1 MGAVERLRHQ
11 EVEGLRVGRFG
22 GAINTTCILYRLGDA
37 VVDTGPPNQ
46 WHTVQRFL
54 AERPVR
60 RVVVT
65 HHHEDHSGNLGRM
78 ASGETA
84 LYAPPESRHPLANG
98 FRLRPYQRIVWGRPP
113 RVEPEPLPPA
123 MILDGGFEL
132 RAIAAP
138 GHSTDMT
145 CLLEPNRGWL
155 FSGDLYIGTRTRALR
170 RDEDLGRQIASL
182 RKVLELD
189 FDTVFCS
196 HRGVLEDGRERLLAK
211 LDYLLSLCQAA
222 RELHDQGL
230 GEREIT
236 RRLLGREG
244 LFTWV
249 TGFHFSK
256 RNLVEQ
262 CLRVDEADA
271 SPLPRRRPSPTP

>member
-1 MGAVERLRHQ
+1 MGVVERLRHH

-22 GAINTTCILYRLGDA
+22 GAINTTCILYRLGDT
-37 VVDTGPPNQ
+37 VIDTGPPNQ
-46 WHTVQRFL
+46 WRTVRRFL
-54 AERPVR
+54 DERSVGR
-60 RVVVT
+60 ALVT
-65 HHHEDHSGNLGRM
+65 HHHEDHSGNLGRLVRSR
-78 ASGETA
+78 AT
-84 LYAPPESRHPLANG
+84 LYAPTESHEPLVRG

-113 RVEPEPLPPA
+113 KIEPEPLPPA
-123 MILDGGFEL
+123 LMLEGGLEL
-132 RAIAAP
+132 RPIATP
-138 GHSTDMT
+138 GHSSDMT
-145 CLLEPNRGWL
+145 CLLEPGRGWL

-170 RDEDLGRQIASL
+170 RDENLGRQIASL

-189 FDTVFCS
+189 FDTVLCS
-196 HRGVLEDGRERLLAK
+196 HRGVLKDGRERLRAK
-211 LDYLLSLCQAA
+211 LDYLVSLCQEV

-256 RNLVEQ
+256 RNLIRQ
-262 CLRVDEADA
+262 CLQVDEAHG
-271 SPLPRRRPSPTP
+271 PLQPPAGD